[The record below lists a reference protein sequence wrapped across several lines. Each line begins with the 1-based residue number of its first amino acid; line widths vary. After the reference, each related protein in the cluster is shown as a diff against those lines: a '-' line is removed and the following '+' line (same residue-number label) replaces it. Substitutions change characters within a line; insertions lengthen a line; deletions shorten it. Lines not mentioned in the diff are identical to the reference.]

1 MLTLKVN
8 KPNNPATTS
17 IKLNIAKPNQAAI
30 EEKLQTG
37 TTLSEPKKITL
48 KIASQTNAQTQ
59 TTQTTQNVPS
69 VAEQQHMSQAN
80 YSKFKDQR
88 EHVYRIPDT
97 YIGNSVQSDREERV
111 LDLETSLF
119 KKTNIRVPEGV
130 ERLFIEI
137 LSNAGDNS
145 ARSLLKGIDPGE
157 ITIVMTDSTIS
168 VKNFGIPIPVELHK
182 EEKIYVPELIF
193 GHLMSSSSY
202 EMTTK
207 KRQFSSR
214 NGFGSKLTNIF
225 SKQFSVTVADT
236 YNELLYKKSWSENM
250 KAQTDHIITPYS
262 KLEKSFVE
270 ITFTMDFNRFGYEK
284 YPQEAFELYAR
295 HAVDTAFTL
304 KIPVSFSYKIGD
316 GEFVTKKFNISS
328 AKEYAKLYL
337 GKDAVKNS
345 LLYYTWPEGT
355 ETVMKKGVAYAKN
368 KGVLPILEVFACDSP
383 DCAERVAFVNN
394 MWTRNGGVHLES
406 AFKAVTS
413 GILDVVNGTDKKS
426 SKKKKDANKPKAPKL
441 TLADVKKHVSLFVNC
456 WIEDPIFDG
465 QSKNEL
471 KAPTPKIV
479 IDEKILSGIMKWD
492 LVSRLYAE
500 LDAKLF
506 RNASKTDG
514 RKKRF
519 LQGLDKLQDAN
530 KAATSESANC
540 TLYITEGDSALAFA
554 IKLCSYVP
562 NGRGRDYIGAYP
574 LKGKGLNVMNALPQ
588 RIEENKEIK
597 DLKQVLG
604 LREYVDYT
612 IEENYQTLRYG
623 HLMVLADADADG
635 KHILGLIINLF
646 HCKYPSLLARG
657 YVKYMRTKILEATKG
672 GVKKKFYTKNE
683 YEEWKRETPDHES
696 WELFYY
702 KGLGTSEDTDIE
714 GEARDPR
721 FVVTIYDQYAP
732 LSLRLAFDQK
742 LADKR
747 KEWIMNWNPD
757 YSVEQMKVQPIS
769 SFINHEFIQ
778 FSIVDVQRNIP
789 RFTDGLKISQRK
801 ILWAAMKKWGQIAG
815 SKAKKMKVAQLS
827 SFVSAST
834 HYSYGEKSIEMAIVG
849 MAQDFVG
856 ANNLPY
862 FDRNGQFGNRA
873 SSISAAARYIFTR
886 PEWWIPLVFKKEDR
900 PILDIQI
907 EEGHEVEPVTLL
919 PIIPM
924 HLVNGTTGVGSG
936 FSCNIVAYNPLDL
949 VYWIEAKILGLPL
962 PNLIPWYR
970 GFTGTIE
977 VKDRNKNNKK
987 GKDDDKGSESESDT
1001 MSPVLN
1007 EDGEVIPEEVLD
1019 RDEVYINKNTKYSM
1033 ITTGE
1038 YEEQG
1043 KKVVVSEIPVGR
1055 SIISYHNYLKELREK
1070 KIISKFNDYSTTDRP
1085 HFEIFGLKNPSW
1097 RVLKLCKSYGM
1108 SNMVLLDNDN
1118 KPVKYDNV
1126 DILMET
1132 FYHVRLG
1139 YYHKRKENIIK
1150 TIGESI
1156 KLLNEKIRF
1165 IKAVIKGYELSKSNP
1180 NITEEEALE
1189 QEALLVMGKGKKK
1202 LMVLMEKGGFS
1213 SELLKVTLSQCT
1225 EDEVISAEEKLA
1237 SLEAERKMTEEKD
1250 PTLFWLDDLN
1260 KFTTRYCKH
1269 YKCEYISPSKR
1280 QEMPS
1285 EEESEEEDGDEKE
1298 NGEENGENEE
1308 EKEQEDDENEKDEE
1322 QNNEKED

>member
-1 MLTLKVN
+1 MIFKIKQIKQKMLTLKVN
-8 KPNNPATTS
+8 KVSNGAQPTP
-17 IKLNIAKPNQAAI
+17 IKLNIAKPNQAVI
-30 EEKLQTG
+30 EEKLQTA
-37 TTLSEPKKITL
+37 EPKKITL
-48 KIASQTNAQTQ
+48 KIAQQPQSPQQATQ
-59 TTQTTQNVPS
+59 QIPS

-145 ARSLLKGIDPGE
+145 ARSLLKGIDPRE
-157 ITIVMTDSTIS
+157 ILITMTESTITIR
-168 VKNFGIPIPVELHK
+168 NHGIPLPVEIHK
-182 EEKIYVPELIF
+182 EEKIYVPELVF

-202 EMTTK
+202 DSTK

-225 SKQFSVTVADT
+225 SKRFDVTVAD
-236 YNELLYKKSWSENM
+236 NFNGLLYKKTWSENM
-250 KAQTDHIITPYS
+250 KEQTEHVITPYP
-262 KLEKSFVE
+262 KEQTAFVE
-270 ITFTMDFNRFGYEK
+270 ISFTMDFKRFGYEK

-316 GEFVTKKFNISS
+316 AEFVTKKFNLSS

-337 GKDAVKNS
+337 GKEAVKNS
-345 LLYYTWPEGT
+345 LLYYVWPEGT
-355 ETVMKKGVAYAKN
+355 ETVMKKGIAYAKN
-368 KGVLPILEVFACDSP
+368 KGVLPILEVLAVDSP
-383 DCAERVAFVNN
+383 DAAERVSFVNN
-394 MWTRNGGVHLES
+394 MWTRNGGVHAEAS
-406 AFKAVTS
+406 FKAVTS
-413 GILDVVNGTDKKS
+413 GILDVVNGTDKKA
-426 SKKKKDANKPKAPKL
+426 SKKKKDVNKPKAPKL

-456 WIEDPIFDG
+456 WIEDPIFDS

-471 KAPTPKIV
+471 KAPTPKIS
-479 IDEKILSGIMKWD
+479 IDEKILNGIMKWD

-506 RNASKTDG
+506 RSASKSDG
-514 RKKRF
+514 KKKRF

-612 IEENYQTLRYG
+612 LEENYQTLRYG

-657 YVKYMRTKILEATKG
+657 YIKYMRTKILEATKG

-702 KGLGTSEDTDIE
+702 KGLGTSEDLDIE

-801 ILWAAMKKWGQIAG
+801 ILWAAMKKWGQVSG
-815 SKAKKMKVAQLS
+815 SKAKKMKVAQFS
-827 SFVSAST
+827 SFVSSST

-856 ANNLPY
+856 ANNMPY

-977 VKDRNKNNKK
+977 VKDRNKKKKEDEDEK
-987 GKDDDKGSESESDT
+987 GKEEKGSESESDT

-1007 EDGEVIPEEVLD
+1007 EDGEVIPEEILD

-1043 KKVVVSEIPVGR
+1043 KKVVVTEIPVGR

-1070 KIISKFNDYSTTDRP
+1070 KVITKFNDYSTTDKP

-1108 SNMVLLDNDN
+1108 SNMVLLDNNN
-1118 KPVKYDNV
+1118 KPVKYDTV

-1150 TIGESI
+1150 TIGENI
-1156 KLLNEKIRF
+1156 VALNEKIRF

-1189 QEALLVMGKGKKK
+1189 QGALLVMGKGKKK

-1213 SELLKVTLSQCT
+1213 PELLKVTLSQCT

-1237 SLEAERKMTEEKD
+1237 ALEAERKMTEETD
-1250 PTLFWLDDLN
+1250 PKLFWLEDLN
-1260 KFTTRYCKH
+1260 KFTTRYCKF
-1269 YKCEYISPSKR
+1269 YKCEYISPSKMK
-1280 QEMPS
+1280 EMPGED
-1285 EEESEEEDGDEKE
+1285 EEQEEGEDAGEKENDEEVDGNESEEK
-1298 NGEENGENEE
+1298 
-1308 EKEQEDDENEKDEE
+1308 
-1322 QNNEKED
+1322 

>member
-8 KPNNPATTS
+8 KVSNDAQPTQ
-17 IKLNIAKPNQAAI
+17 IKLNIAKPNQAMI
-30 EEKLQTG
+30 EEKLQST
-37 TTLSEPKKITL
+37 EPKKITL
-48 KIASQTNAQTQ
+48 KIAQANLQTPQSPQQATQQTQ
-59 TTQTTQNVPS
+59 IPS

-80 YSKFKDQR
+80 YSKFKDQKQ
-88 EHVYRIPDT
+88 HVYEIPDT

-119 KKTNIRVPEGV
+119 KKNTIRVPEGV

-157 ITIVMTDSTIS
+157 ISVTMTESTIT
-168 VKNFGIPIPVELHK
+168 VINGGIPIPCELHK

-202 EMTTK
+202 DKTK

-225 SKQFSVTVADT
+225 SKEFSVTAADPF
-236 YNELLYKKSWSENM
+236 NGLLYKKTWRENM
-250 KAQTDHIITPYS
+250 NQQDNHIITPY
-262 KLEKSFVE
+262 EKTAKAFVQ
-270 ITFTMDFNRFGYEK
+270 ISFTMDFKRFGYEK
-284 YPQEAFELYAR
+284 YPLEAFELYAR

-316 GEFVTKKFNISS
+316 GEFVTKKFNLSS

-337 GKDAVKNS
+337 GKEAVKNS
-345 LLYYTWPEGT
+345 LLYYVWPEGT
-355 ETVMKKGVAYAKN
+355 ETVMKKGIAYSKN
-368 KGVLPILEVFACDSP
+368 KGVLPILEVCAVDSP
-383 DCAERVAFVNN
+383 DAGERVSFVNN
-394 MWTRNGGVHLES
+394 MWTRNNGVHFES

-413 GILDVVNGTDKKS
+413 SILDVVNGTEKKAG
-426 SKKKKDANKPKAPKL
+426 KKKKDASKTKTKAPKL

-456 WIEDPIFDG
+456 WIEDPIFDS

-471 KAPTPKIV
+471 KAPTPKIT
-479 IDEKILSGIMKWD
+479 IDDKTLSGIMKWD

-506 RNASKTDG
+506 RNSTKTDG
-514 RKKRF
+514 KKRRY
-519 LQGLDKLQDAN
+519 LSGMDKLQDAN

-554 IKLCSYVP
+554 IKLCSFVP

-588 RIEENKEIK
+588 RIQENKEIN
-597 DLKQVLG
+597 DLKEVLG
-604 LREYVDYT
+604 LRERVDYT

-657 YVKYMRTKILEATKG
+657 YIKYMRTKILEASKG
-672 GVKKKFYTKNE
+672 AMKKKFYTKNE

-778 FSIVDVQRNIP
+778 FSIVDVERNIP

-815 SKAKKMKVAQLS
+815 GKAKKMKVAQFCS
-827 SFVSAST
+827 YVSATT
-834 HYSYGEKSIEMAIVG
+834 HYPYGDKSLEGALVG

-856 ANNLPY
+856 ANNMPY

-873 SSISAAARYIFTR
+873 SPISAAARYIFTR
-886 PEWWIPLVFKKEDR
+886 PEWWIPLIFKKEDR

-977 VKDRNKNNKK
+977 VKDRNKKK
-987 GKDDDKGSESESDT
+987 KEDEDEKGRDEKGSESESDT

-1019 RDEVYINKNTKYSM
+1019 RDEVYINKNTKFSM

-1043 KKVVVSEIPVGR
+1043 KKVLVSEIPVGR
-1055 SIISYHNYLKELREK
+1055 TIMSYHNYLKELREK
-1070 KIISKFNDYSTTDRP
+1070 KIITKFNDYSTTDKP
-1085 HFEIFGLKNPSW
+1085 NFEIFGLKNPSW

-1108 SNMVLLDNDN
+1108 SNMVLLDNNN
-1118 KPVKYDNV
+1118 KPVKYDTV

-1132 FYHVRLG
+1132 FYHIRLG

-1150 TIGESI
+1150 TIGENI
-1156 KLLNEKIRF
+1156 VALNEKIRF

-1189 QEALLVMGKGKKK
+1189 QGALLVMGKGKKK

-1213 SELLKVTLSQCT
+1213 PELLKVTLSQCT

-1237 SLEAERKMTEEKD
+1237 ALEAERKMTEEKD
-1250 PTLFWLDDLN
+1250 TTLFWLEDLN
-1260 KFTTRYCKH
+1260 KFTTRYCKF
-1269 YKCEYISPSKR
+1269 YKCEYISPSKMK
-1280 QEMPS
+1280 EMPS
-1285 EEESEEEDGDEKE
+1285 EDEEQEEGEGEDAGEKENDEEVDQNESEEK
-1298 NGEENGENEE
+1298 
-1308 EKEQEDDENEKDEE
+1308 
-1322 QNNEKED
+1322 